1 MEVASTTKQP
11 HVKKMNSVKDRDYN
25 IVLLGQG
32 GVGKSGN
39 LLITFPYL
47 KTRSVINL
55 NDWPGMVFHY

>member
-1 MEVASTTKQP
+1 MEVTSTTKPP

-39 LLITFPYL
+39 KSSRM
-47 KTRSVINL
+47 KTGSCNYINL
-55 NDWPGMVFHY
+55 SS